1 MLCTIDA
8 HEIVD
13 CASGAMQPVIFLATD
28 AAGKRFS
35 KILLSNDMKEKLHS
49 FLGDSS
55 TDSAKLPLT
64 LGCRN
69 WNNARSSICLARFK
83 LVRNYV

>member
-1 MLCTIDA
+1 
-8 HEIVD
+8 
-13 CASGAMQPVIFLATD
+13 MQPVIFLATD

-55 TDSAKLPLT
+55 TVSAKLPLT

-69 WNNARSSICLARFK
+69 WN
-83 LVRNYV
+83 